1 MHNQRRRGVEK
12 DRRRGVYF
20 KRGDAKVYVTG
31 AGFAADRGYRG
42 EDTLKSLEDFWRAY
56 FQRSHARLAGWGQPE
71 LMTGLQ

>member
-1 MHNQRRRGVEK
+1 MKKIAGAGFISNG
-12 DRRRGVYF
+12 
-20 KRGDAKVYVTG
+20 GDAKVYVTG
-31 AGFAADRGYRG
+31 AGFAADGGYRG